1 MTGTEDKRDSA
12 PDLSPDEFRKLGY
25 ALVDQ
30 IAEFFGTLPQRPVTR
45 AHAPKEI
52 RALLGTGSL
61 PDQGTPAD
69 ALLREIAEQLFDHS
83 LHNGHPRFFG
93 YITSS
98 AAPLGALGDLLAS
111 AVNSNV
117 GGWDISPLASE
128 IEAQTIRWL
137 AELVHYPDG
146 GGGLMVSGGN
156 MANIVGF
163 FAARKAQ
170 APWEIRTEGLRAD
183 SRQLTVYASHETHTW
198 LQKAADLSGLGTDSI
213 RWIETDDRQRMDMT
227 DLRRRI
233 DADEKNQDRL
243 PFLVVGTAGTVSTGA
258 IDPLHEIADI
268 CAERGLWFHVDGA
281 YGAVGAALP
290 KPPAELSG
298 LARADSVALD
308 PHKWLYSPL
317 EAGCTLVR
325 DPAHLTDAFSFSPD
339 YYHFIEDEDDPRIN
353 YYEYGIQNS
362 RGFRALKVWLGLR
375 HVGREGYVQLLEQ
388 DIALSERLYDS
399 AAKHPDLEPLTQE
412 LSIATFR
419 YKPADIEATAE
430 SAENYLNDLNHQ
442 LVSRLN
448 DSGEAF
454 ISNAVING
462 TNALRTCIV
471 NFRTSAGDVDALP
484 EIVVRHGSELDR
496 EIRPANLRR

>member
-1 MTGTEDKRDSA
+1 MTGDHDNRNSVL
-12 PDLSPDEFRKLGY
+12 DLSPDEFRKLGY

-45 AHAPKEI
+45 AHTPKDI
-52 RALLGTGSL
+52 RALLGTSGL
-61 PDQGTPAD
+61 PEQGTPAD
-69 ALLREIAEQLFDHS
+69 ALLREIADQLFDHS

-137 AELVHYPDG
+137 AELIHYPVDS
-146 GGGLMVSGGN
+146 GGLMVSGGN

-163 FAARKAQ
+163 IAARKAQ
-170 APWEIRTEGLRAD
+170 APWEIRRMGLRAD
-183 SRQLTVYASHETHTW
+183 SRQLTVYASRETHTW
-198 LQKAADLSGLGTDSI
+198 LQKATDLSGLGTDSI
-213 RWIETDDRQRMDMT
+213 RWVETDDCQRMNSDE
-227 DLRRRI
+227 LRRQI
-233 DADEKNQDRL
+233 DEDEKDEDRL

-258 IDPLHEIADI
+258 IDPLHRIADI

-281 YGAVGAALP
+281 YGALGAALP
-290 KPPAELSG
+290 NAPADLSAI
-298 LARADSVALD
+298 ARADSVALA
-308 PHKWLYSPL
+308 PHKWLYNPL

-325 DPAHLTDAFSFSPD
+325 DPAHLTDAFSYKPD

-353 YYEYGIQNS
+353 YYEYGFQNS
-362 RGFRALKVWLGLR
+362 RAFRALKVWLGLR
-375 HVGREGYVQLLEQ
+375 NVGREGYVQMLEE
-388 DIALSERLYDS
+388 DIVLSKRLYD
-399 AAKHPDLEPLTQE
+399 AAERHPDLEPLTQE

-419 YKPADIEATAE
+419 YKPADIEANTE
-430 SAENYLNDLNHQ
+430 SAEDYLNDLNHQ
-442 LVSRLN
+442 LLSRLN
-448 DSGEAF
+448 DSGEAY
-454 ISNAVING
+454 ISNAVVNG

-471 NFRTSAGDVDALP
+471 NFRTTASDVDALP
-484 EIVVRHGSELDR
+484 EIVSRHGSELDR

>member
-1 MTGTEDKRDSA
+1 
-12 PDLSPDEFRKLGY
+12 
-25 ALVDQ
+25 
-30 IAEFFGTLPQRPVTR
+30 
-45 AHAPKEI
+45 
-52 RALLGTGSL
+52 
-61 PDQGTPAD
+61 
-69 ALLREIAEQLFDHS
+69 
-83 LHNGHPRFFG
+83 
-93 YITSS
+93 
-98 AAPLGALGDLLAS
+98 
-111 AVNSNV
+111 
-117 GGWDISPLASE
+117 
-128 IEAQTIRWL
+128 
-137 AELVHYPDG
+137 
-146 GGGLMVSGGN
+146 
-156 MANIVGF
+156 
-163 FAARKAQ
+163 
-170 APWEIRTEGLRAD
+170 
-183 SRQLTVYASHETHTW
+183 
-198 LQKAADLSGLGTDSI
+198 LQKAADLSGLGTDGI
-213 RWIETDDRQRMDMT
+213 RWIDTDDRQRMDLAE
-227 DLRRRI
+227 LRQRI
-233 DADEKNQDRL
+233 DEDEKNQDRL

-258 IDPLHEIADI
+258 IDPLHGIADI

-281 YGAVGAALP
+281 YGALGAALP

-353 YYEYGIQNS
+353 YYEYGMQNS

-375 HVGREGYVQLLEQ
+375 HIGREGYVQLLEE
-388 DIALSERLYDS
+388 DIALSKRLYDTTT
-399 AAKHPDLEPLTQE
+399 KHPDLEPLTQE

-419 YKPADIEATAE
+419 YKPADLEANTE
-430 SAENYLNDLNHQ
+430 SAEDYLNDLNHQ
-442 LVSRLN
+442 LLSRLN

-484 EIVVRHGSELDR
+484 EIVARHGGELDR